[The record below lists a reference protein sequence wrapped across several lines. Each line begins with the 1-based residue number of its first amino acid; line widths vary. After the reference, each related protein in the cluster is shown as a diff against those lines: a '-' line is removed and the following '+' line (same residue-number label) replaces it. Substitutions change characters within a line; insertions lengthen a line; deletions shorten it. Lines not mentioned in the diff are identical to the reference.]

1 VRTRPFRPLP
11 LCALIIPL
19 VLFRC
24 IRYEYSSRWLDRVIA
39 IDGSD
44 KDWQGATVYVEK
56 ANVSV
61 GMFNDSESMTLC
73 LVTTDRRIG
82 GRIMRG
88 GMRLWFDPN
97 GGQKKTFGIHFPVGI
112 PGSDPG
118 PGGSEGESPGLGD
131 ESPNP
136 FFLDPQTD
144 MEFLGPGKGEIE
156 RIPVQEARGI
166 QVKAAVDSGRFV
178 YELKVPL
185 IISEST
191 PHAVGIQSKKQV
203 AIGFEIED
211 FSPAGKRGRMGERMG
226 SGGMGMPSG
235 GMGGGSG
242 MSGGRD
248 MEGGPDSAEPGMDR
262 AGADRFA
269 EQKQVNL
276 WILVNLAS
284 PNSSGGR

>member
-1 VRTRPFRPLP
+1 MRIRTFRPLP

-44 KDWQGATVYVEK
+44 ADWQGATVYVEK

-88 GMRLWFDPN
+88 GMRLWFDPS
-97 GGQKKTFGIHFPVGI
+97 GGQNKTFGIHFPVGI
-112 PGSDPG
+112 PGSDRG
-118 PGGSEGESPGLGD
+118 PGGSEGESAGMGD
-131 ESPNP
+131 GSPSP

-144 MEFLGPGKGEIE
+144 MEILGPGKDKIE
-156 RIPVQEARGI
+156 RIPVDEARGI
-166 QVKAAVDSGRFV
+166 QVKTAVDSGRFV
-178 YELKVPL
+178 YEVKVPL
-185 IISEST
+185 VISESA

-211 FSPAGKRGRMGERMG
+211 YSSTGRRGRMGGRMG
-226 SGGMGMPSG
+226 AGGRGMPSG

-248 MEGGPDSAEPGMDR
+248 MDGDPGSAEPGMERPD
-262 AGADRFA
+262 ADRFA
-269 EQKQVNL
+269 AQKQVNL